1 MKGKTDKSHLILNK
15 NGDAVGESFNKNTKC
30 KKLFAAKIDHRLKV
44 DDHVNSH
51 MNAVINYE
59 FSPG

>member
-30 KKLFAAKIDHRLKV
+30 KKLFAAKIDHHLK
-44 DDHVNSH
+44 VNSH

-59 FSPG
+59 FLPG